1 MISPHS
7 LKKYFFAIFWLILLL
22 FFSYIHTYPYDVLS
36 QLHFETL
43 HSELVPSYWVFNW
56 HLTHLIRGEFD
67 QLFSGNLFYPLND
80 SVLFNE
86 NLLSSAIL
94 AAPLFWLTGDSYLC
108 YEILIFISFILC
120 FLGMYLLS
128 RQLNF
133 DAVPSILAAFIF
145 SFSEYRIGTYIYGHF
160 ATMQWMPFT
169 LLYIHK
175 YFDEKKC
182 FNLYV
187 AAIFYALQTTASAH
201 YFVLFSL
208 FLLVFIAILGFQNN
222 ALASRW
228 FYKDAALPFV
238 LAMSFTILNY
248 FPFYEVSQNYNFE
261 RSIATQAY
269 YGLPISSFFNAT
281 GSYFFKSFGEWTGG
295 SIGGNYPLRFISL
308 LLTFASLII
317 LRVNVSRFPGIRKL
331 DISLIVLCVITIIL
345 FYFKTFISDITLS
358 SFPFLHDNPTVIT
371 TAIISPLLLALTLR
385 LSLTN
390 FIRGLYEGLKT
401 QKIFFLYFML
411 ALFCFIVSL
420 GPVIKTYEQNYF
432 MANPLGIFL
441 YFTFPGFPGIRAISR
456 MGGLIPI
463 GAAICAAFSFTLIKN
478 KFNLNIYKVIFS
490 CSVLIL
496 LLVETFP
503 SKGIHSPYKPENNK
517 KNIPELYKWL
527 KKIPDKGAVFEWPS
541 ECFSCD
547 VHYTK
552 WSTYHQKPILNGW
565 ASFQW
570 DGHKKLN
577 GMVNLSKP
585 KNLLS
590 LYAFG
595 PKYIFVHKKDSDF
608 PSWANDSFGKFNLI
622 KKFKNTLVYENKSA
636 QTQFLP
642 DKYWMKFAVSHH
654 LIDKEKIKI
663 SLTFFSPDKF
673 YVSVNKILLPIQIIW
688 ENGFV
693 KSEEMTI
700 YPTLWR
706 NNDVFSLEIKPNLSK
721 IKNIIVGF
729 PIDYSVKSPISN

>member
-1 MISPHS
+1 MISSLS
-7 LKKYFFAIFWLILLL
+7 LKKYFFAIFWSALLL
-22 FFSYIHTYPYDVLS
+22 FFSYIYTYPYDVLS
-36 QLHFETL
+36 KLHFETM

-67 QLFSGNLFYPLND
+67 QLFYGNLFYPLND
-80 SVLFNE
+80 SVMFNE

-94 AAPLFWLTGDSYLC
+94 AVPLFWLTGDSYLC

-133 DAVPSILAAFIF
+133 DTVPSILAAFIF
-145 SFSEYRIGTYIYGHF
+145 SFSEFRIGIYTYGHF
-160 ATMQWMPFT
+160 VTMQWMPFT

-175 YFDEKKC
+175 YFDGKKC

-187 AAIFYALQTTASAH
+187 AAIFYALQTMASAH
-201 YFVLFSL
+201 YFILFSL
-208 FLLVFIAILGFQNN
+208 FLLVFIVILGFQNN
-222 ALASRW
+222 ALASRS

-238 LAMSFTILNY
+238 IAISFVFLNY
-248 FPFYEVSQNYNFE
+248 FPFYEVSQNYNFK

-281 GSYFFKSFGEWTGG
+281 GSYFFKSLGEWAGV

-308 LLTFASLII
+308 LLTFLSLII
-317 LRVNVSRFPGIRKL
+317 LRVNVFCFPGIRKL
-331 DISLIVLCVITIIL
+331 DISLVILCATTMVLL
-345 FYFKTFISDITLS
+345 YFEPVISDIILS
-358 SFPFLHDNPTVIT
+358 SFPFLHDNPTVVT
-371 TAIISPLLLALTLR
+371 TAIISPFLLALTLR
-385 LSLTN
+385 LFLTN

-441 YFTFPGFPGIRAISR
+441 YYTFPGFSGIRAISR

-463 GAAICAAFSFTLIKN
+463 GIAICTAFSFTLIKN
-478 KFNLNIYKVIFS
+478 KFNSNTYKVIFS
-490 CSVLIL
+490 CSILIL

-503 SKGIHSPYKPENNK
+503 SKGFHSPYKSENNRN
-517 KNIPELYKWL
+517 NIPELYKWL
-527 KKIPDKGAVFEWPS
+527 KNIPDKGAVFEWPS
-541 ECFSCD
+541 ECFACD
-547 VHYTK
+547 ADYTK
-552 WSTYHQKPILNGW
+552 WSIYHQKPILNGW

-570 DGHKKLN
+570 NGHKKLN
-577 GMVNLSKP
+577 GIVNLSKP

-595 PKYIFVHKKDSDF
+595 PKYIFIHKKGSDF
-608 PSWANDSFGKFNLI
+608 PAWANGSFGKFNLI
-622 KKFKNTLVYENKSA
+622 KNFKNTLVYENKSA

-642 DKYWMKFAVSHH
+642 DKYWMKFDASHQR
-654 LIDKEKIKI
+654 IDKEKIKI
-663 SLTFFSPDKF
+663 SFTFLSPDKF
-673 YVSVNKILLPIQIIW
+673 YVSIKKILLPIEVIW

-693 KSEEMTI
+693 KSEELTI
-700 YPTLWR
+700 YPTLWK
-706 NNDVFSLEIKPNLSK
+706 NNDVFSLEIKSNHSE
-721 IKNIIVGF
+721 IKNIIVG
-729 PIDYSVKSPISN
+729 SPLTTH